1 MALFLFLLFPSQ
13 QAGSSQPA
21 GREAAES
28 RESSREPAGSR
39 QSRPSLSKAESQA
52 SRQAE
57 RASQRKPAQ
66 ASCKRDAGA
75 GVRVVCPCVKRFF
88 AKREADV
95 DGSA

>member
-21 GREAAES
+21 GREAAEQ
-28 RESSREPAGSR
+28 RVKQR
-39 QSRPSLSKAESQA
+39 A
-52 SRQAE
+52 SRQQAEQAKLEQGRPSQQAGRE
-57 RASQRKPAQ
+57 RASQRQPAQ